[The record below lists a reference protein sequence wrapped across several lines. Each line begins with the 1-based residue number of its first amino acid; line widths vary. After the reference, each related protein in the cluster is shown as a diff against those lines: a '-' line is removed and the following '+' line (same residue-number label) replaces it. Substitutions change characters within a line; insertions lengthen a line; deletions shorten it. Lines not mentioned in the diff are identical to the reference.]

1 MRHVIGE
8 AHELG
13 GTKEYPPVDYKS
25 VFPAFTA
32 MQNKLGTEIEK
43 MVHEYKKIVTNR
55 YVRFCLNLNITVTL
69 DHDRN
74 HKMKACQ
81 NSCK

>member
-55 YVRFCLNLNITVTL
+55 YVRFCCSLTISLTL
-69 DHDRN
+69 DHN
-74 HKMKACQ
+74 HKMKACK
-81 NSCK
+81 NSYR